1 MNESIYA
8 RAHEAL
14 KTIYGDDALF
24 REGQYEAI
32 EATLTNRRTL
42 VVQKTGWGKSLVYF
56 ISAKLIDGITIIIS
70 PLLVLMENQREA
82 ADKMGLRCLVL
93 NSTIKSKLDRSDILM
108 RLKEGKCDIFFTTP
122 ETLYSKEVQELIPN
136 LNIGLFVIDECHCI
150 SDWGHDFRLE
160 YGSLS
165 RVISMLPDNVGVL
178 GTTATAN
185 DRVIDDLKKQFGDDV
200 YVSRGP
206 LTRET
211 LHIDVLKLET
221 TAERYAWIKENIINL
236 PGSGIIY
243 CLTRRD
249 CDNLSKYLNHYDISA
264 RPYYSGLE
272 LEEVDPETGLT
283 YNQTTEKL
291 FMSNRIKAIV
301 ATIKL
306 GMGYDKEDIGFVIHF
321 QRPSSLVAYYQ
332 QIGRAGRKEG
342 SEAYCFMMTGK
353 EDREV
358 NEYFINNA
366 FPTEEQER
374 DVIKALEEHPE
385 GIRLT
390 GLYKYSNISKK
401 ALDKTIMFLSNQG
414 IIYRDDT
421 KKYHR
426 SLNPYTYKGDYYAS
440 VRNTKIQELEAV
452 EGFTEEKGCLSKFV
466 VNSLNDYTAAECG
479 KCHNCIGGTVLD
491 GLKMPSIDS
500 VNIAQAWLNR
510 IFIEISPR
518 KRWPDKEN
526 PFDDSVTISNPN
538 KAGIA
543 LAKYGDAGYGAMVA
557 YDKYHANAYRDELID
572 KAVDIMTEYI
582 SADNRFVIT
591 SIPSGRN
598 TNINLF
604 AEEVARKLGIQY
616 KEMLQVTGRGE
627 QQKRM
632 QNTYYQYQNA
642 VEKLCLKNDA
652 ISPDNVILIDD
663 VVDSKWTL
671 TVAGALLIKA
681 GAKSVI
687 PFCLADSSEAES

>member
-1 MNESIYA
+1 MNESIYKK
-8 RAHEAL
+8 AHEAL
-14 KTIYGDDALF
+14 ITIYGENASF

-56 ISAKLIDGITIIIS
+56 ISAKLVEGITVIIS
-70 PLLVLMENQREA
+70 PLLILMENQREA

-93 NSTIKSKLDRSDILM
+93 NSTVRTAADRREIIKKLKAGD
-108 RLKEGKCDIFFTTP
+108 CDIFFTTP
-122 ETLYSKEVQELIPN
+122 ETLYSKEVQSLIPN

-165 RVISMLPDNVGVL
+165 RIISMLPENVGVL

-185 DRVIDDLKKQFGDDV
+185 DRVIEDLKKQFGNDV
-200 YVSRGP
+200 YVSRGS
-206 LTRET
+206 LTRES
-211 LHIDVLKLET
+211 LHIEILKLET
-221 TAERYAWIKENIINL
+221 TAERYSWIRENIIKL
-236 PGSGIIY
+236 PGAGIIY

-249 CDNLSKYLNHYDISA
+249 CENLSNYLNGYGIAS
-264 RPYYSGLE
+264 RPYYSSAE
-272 LEEVDPETGLT
+272 LEIQDPETGMT
-283 YNQTTEKL
+283 YNETTEKL
-291 FMSNRIKAIV
+291 FMDNQIKAIV

-342 SEAYCFMMTGK
+342 TEAYCYMMTGK

-366 FPTEEQER
+366 FPTEEQEKG
-374 DVIKALEEHPE
+374 VIKALEQHPE
-385 GIRLT
+385 GIKLRE
-390 GLYKYSNISKK
+390 LYRYSNISQK
-401 ALDKTIMFLSNQG
+401 ALDKTIMFLLNQG
-414 IIYRDDT
+414 IIYRDEY

-426 SLNPYTYKGDYYAS
+426 SLNPYSYKGDYYE
-440 VRNTKIQELEAV
+440 VVKKTKMQELKAMDQYL
-452 EGFTEEKGCLSKFV
+452 EEEGCLSKYV
-466 VNSLNDYTAAECG
+466 VNSLNDYTAKDCG
-479 KCHNCIGGTVLD
+479 KCHNCLGTTILEGVE
-491 GLKMPSIDS
+491 MPSIET
-500 VNIAQAWLNR
+500 VIETQEWLNR
-510 IFIEISPR
+510 VFIAITPR
-518 KRWPDKEN
+518 KRWPDN
-526 PFDDSVTISNPN
+526 DNTFDNSATISNPN
-538 KAGIA
+538 KEGVA

-557 YDKYHANAYRDELID
+557 HDKYYADAYREDLID
-572 KAVDIMTEYI
+572 KTVDVLSSYI
-582 SADNRFVIT
+582 NDADVNAIT

-598 TNINLF
+598 KKINTF
-604 AEEVARKLGIQY
+604 AKEVARRLGIPH
-616 KEMLQVTGRGE
+616 LDLLCVTGEGD

-632 QNTYYQYQNA
+632 QNSYFQYKNA
-642 VEKLCLKNDA
+642 AEKMALVSGA
-652 ISPDNVILIDD
+652 SAPRSIILIDD

-671 TVAGALLIKA
+671 TVAGALLSKA
-681 GAKSVI
+681 GASNII